1 MEDKNEE
8 EKMILFNFS
17 QLNNEDT
24 FYRALLRELLREL
37 KKIAFLA
44 DASAK
49 ALTPPPSSP
58 PSY

>member
-24 FYRALLRELLREL
+24 FYRVLLRELLREHF

-44 DASAK
+44 DAILWSIF
-49 ALTPPPSSP
+49 
-58 PSY
+58 